1 MIKKFIVYWYYK
13 CYVVFKMDG
22 EEKNIYLNGVEI
34 VIISWGVLNLCLNG
48 LNLFVLVC

>member
-1 MIKKFIVYWYYK
+1 MEINFFIILKFNDKKIIVYWYYK

-34 VIISWGVLNLCLNG
+34 VNIS
-48 LNLFVLVC
+48 